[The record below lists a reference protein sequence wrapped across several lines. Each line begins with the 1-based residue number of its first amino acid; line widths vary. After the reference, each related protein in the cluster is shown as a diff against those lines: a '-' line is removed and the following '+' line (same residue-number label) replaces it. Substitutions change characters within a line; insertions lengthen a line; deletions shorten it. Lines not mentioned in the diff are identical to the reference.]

1 MSDFNVRIENIV
13 ASATLLVVVP
23 LEKIVSKLEGMEY
36 EPEQF
41 PGLVYRMEKPKA
53 AALIFGSGK
62 IVCTGAR
69 SIEDVKT
76 VFKKV
81 VKVIE
86 SVKVKV
92 PKNYK
97 TQVENIVASAKLD
110 ARLNLD
116 AIAFNLENSEY
127 EPEQFPGLVYRMTD
141 PKVAFLLFGSGK
153 IVCTGARSIEDVH
166 IAIKKVSKKLKSIKK
181 ALIKQAK

>member
-1 MSDFNVRIENIV
+1 MMDFKIRIENIV
-13 ASATLLVVVP
+13 ASASLGVDVP
-23 LEKIVSKLEGMEY
+23 LEKIASKLEGMEY

-41 PGLVYRMEKPKA
+41 PGLVYRIDKPKA

-69 SIEDVKT
+69 SIEDVNS

-81 VKVIE
+81 INVVEKTGT
-86 SVKVKV
+86 KV
-92 PKNYK
+92 PKSFNV
-97 TQVENIVASAKLD
+97 QVENIVASAKLD

-127 EPEQFPGLVYRMTD
+127 EPEQFPGLVYRMEK

-153 IVCTGARSIEDVH
+153 IVCTGARSIEDVNS
-166 IAIKKVSKKLKSIKK
+166 AIKRVSKKLKQIGAIVKE
-181 ALIKQAK
+181 